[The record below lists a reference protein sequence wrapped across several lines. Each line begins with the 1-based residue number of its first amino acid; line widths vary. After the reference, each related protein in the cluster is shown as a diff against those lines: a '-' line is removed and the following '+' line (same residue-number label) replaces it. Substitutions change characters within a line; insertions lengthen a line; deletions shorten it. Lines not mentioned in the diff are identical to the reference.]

1 MKPEY
6 CKLTAFLRSP
16 RLFCL
21 IIASTFPD
29 RCSAEREILQL
40 CARSLSEREGG
51 EFRSPRPNL
60 TAAPFFAVQ
69 ANLFEKHCGQV
80 GSIFAQF
87 AQFLLAPRDF
97 ALWEMPSTDVFRC
110 LVLSIRSYFGLCFS
124 PGFTH
129 GSLSP
134 FDASILQEFTPIGR
148 GFVTLRGGFW
158 TLQKKEERERER
170 AFSKTPWI
178 GSRLIS
184 C

>member
-1 MKPEY
+1 M
-6 CKLTAFLRSP
+6 
-16 RLFCL
+16 
-21 IIASTFPD
+21 
-29 RCSAEREILQL
+29 
-40 CARSLSEREGG
+40 SEREGG

-158 TLQKKEERERER
+158 TLQKKEERESIQQDPVDWQSIDFLLTLFH
-170 AFSKTPWI
+170 AFFFIYCVLRGFFFWHNIQYFVCDWVLPS
-178 GSRLIS
+178 
-184 C
+184 